1 MEEVLSYSNM
11 MSKNSDKYQ
20 KKAIH
25 NETVDCC
32 AFKGCQR
39 TPINT
44 KRKPFTTGASLDGTA
59 EWMSKNS
66 DKYQKKAIRYIL
78 QRYEDFLI

>member
-1 MEEVLSYSNM
+1 MRCQRTPINTKRKPFTTMEEVLSYSNM

-44 KRKPFTTGASLDGTA
+44 KRKPFGIFCKDT
-59 EWMSKNS
+59 K
-66 DKYQKKAIRYIL
+66 I
-78 QRYEDFLI
+78 F